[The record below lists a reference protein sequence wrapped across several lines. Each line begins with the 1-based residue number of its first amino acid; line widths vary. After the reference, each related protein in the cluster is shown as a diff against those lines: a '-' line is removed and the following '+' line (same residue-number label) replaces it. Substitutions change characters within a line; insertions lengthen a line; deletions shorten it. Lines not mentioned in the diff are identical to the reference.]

1 MNTMEFKNL
10 LRDDQE
16 IRQFSKRSITIT
28 KIKKIIS
35 QAQQAPSLLNSQPWR
50 VYISLPDVT
59 NKIRAAYY
67 QAYTQ
72 GKPANFELKHF
83 IPDGKWDINEIKNM
97 LNYSD
102 STQFLKEGKFSDYTA
117 AEAEL
122 YQAQILAVITI
133 PKVSPAWS
141 IYDLGSFTQCLHLA
155 AKDEGVDSLN
165 IYSATQYP
173 EITRKYLDIPRSET
187 IAMIVALGHRA
198 KEKNSTLNS
207 LPTLR
212 LPFKNISEFINE

>member
-1 MNTMEFKNL
+1 MEFNRILK
-10 LRDDQE
+10 DQQE
-16 IRQFSKRSITIT
+16 IRQFSKRSVTT
-28 KIKKIIS
+28 KKLKKIIS
-35 QAQQAPSLLNSQPWR
+35 EAQKAPSLLNSQPWR
-50 VYISLPDVT
+50 VYISMPTIT

-72 GKPANFELKHF
+72 HKPANFELKHF
-83 IPDGKWDINEIKNM
+83 IPDGHWDTREAKNM

-102 STQFLKEGKFSDYTA
+102 LTHFLKDGKLSDYTA
-117 AEAEL
+117 AEAQL

-155 AKDEGVDSLN
+155 ARNEGVDSLN

-173 EITRKYLDIPRSET
+173 EITRKYLDIPQSEA
-187 IAMIVALGHRA
+187 IAMVVALGHRA

-212 LPFKNISEFINE
+212 LPFKKVGEFISE

>member
-1 MNTMEFKNL
+1 MEFKKIL
-10 LRDDQE
+10 KDQQE
-16 IRQFSKRSITIT
+16 IKQFSKRSVPT
-28 KIKKIIS
+28 KKLKKIIS

-50 VYISLPDVT
+50 VYISMPTLT

-67 QAYTQ
+67 RSFTKN
-72 GKPANFELKHF
+72 KPIHSELENF
-83 IPDGKWDINEIKNM
+83 IPNGKWDIREAKNM

-102 STQFLKEGKFSDYTA
+102 SVQFLKEGKFSDYTA

-141 IYDLGSFTQCLHLA
+141 LYDLGSFSQCLHLA
-155 AKDEGVDSLN
+155 AKNEGVDSLN
-165 IYSATQYP
+165 LYSATHYP
-173 EITRKYLDIPRSET
+173 EIVHKYLKIPDSEAVGMV
-187 IAMIVALGHRA
+187 IALGHRA

-212 LPFKNISEFINE
+212 LPFDSVGKFITE

>member
-1 MNTMEFKNL
+1 MEFKNI
-10 LRDDQE
+10 LRDQQE
-16 IRQFSKRSITIT
+16 VRQFSKRSVTT
-28 KIKKIIS
+28 KKLKKIIS
-35 QAQQAPSLLNSQPWR
+35 EAQKAPSLLNSQPWR
-50 VYISLPDVT
+50 VYISMPTVT

-72 GKPANFELKHF
+72 HKPANFELEHF
-83 IPDGKWDINEIKNM
+83 IPNGEWNIFEIKNM

-133 PKVSPAWS
+133 PKISPAWS

-155 AKDEGVDSLN
+155 ARDEDVDSLN
-165 IYSATQYP
+165 LYSATQYP
-173 EITRKYLDIPRSET
+173 EIARKYLDIPQSEV
-187 IAMIVALGHRA
+187 IAMVVALGHRA

-212 LPFKNISEFINE
+212 LPFESVGEFITE